1 MMIYGGSTMA
11 QEAMTGKNK
20 LLWSQSDLKINK
32 TKRKGDFYYD
42 VRIIY

>member
-1 MMIYGGSTMA
+1 MMTYGGSTMA
-11 QEAMTGKNK
+11 QEAMTGMNK
-20 LLWSQSDLKINK
+20 LLWSQNATSKYK